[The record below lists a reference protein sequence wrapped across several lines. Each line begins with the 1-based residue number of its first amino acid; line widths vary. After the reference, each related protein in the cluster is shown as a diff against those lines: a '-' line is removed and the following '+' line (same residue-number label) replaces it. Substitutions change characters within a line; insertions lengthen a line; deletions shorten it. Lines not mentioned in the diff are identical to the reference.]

1 MGYYKFKLPKGSA
14 YYYHSTKTSEKVEK
28 DYYTIVEYNHDST
41 IREVLEKVSTQFA
54 QRIAIEEMHNVKNW
68 VNIVLDTDTFVP
80 IGDVKKGDKS

>member
-14 YYYHSTKTSEKVEK
+14 YYYHPTKTSEKVTK
-28 DYYTIVEYNHDST
+28 DYYTIIKYNSETT
-41 IREVLEKVSTQFA
+41 IREALEKASTQFA

-80 IGDVKKGDKS
+80 IGDVKKGEK